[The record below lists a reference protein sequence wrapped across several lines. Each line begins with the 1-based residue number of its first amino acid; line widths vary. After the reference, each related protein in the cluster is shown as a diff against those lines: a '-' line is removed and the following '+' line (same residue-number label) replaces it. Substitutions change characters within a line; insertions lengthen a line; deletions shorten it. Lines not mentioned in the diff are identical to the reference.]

1 MANLEPFK
9 TADAIINRA
18 AILCSLA
25 PVTDTFA
32 SPDPNFILLRA
43 LLDLSGQSLAREHPW
58 TQLQREYEMVTTGAE
73 VYALPSDFNAMLNQ
87 TQWVVNGIGGAQPLA
102 GPATPQQWSQL
113 VSSADPTAGIYLWFR
128 PQEGKLRVFPIEAGT
143 PIRFEYMSRAWVV
156 AADDSTTRRDH
167 ALLPSD
173 MVLYEPL
180 LIEQRLRLEFLQARG
195 FDTTKAK
202 DDYLQIYSSIAGQDG
217 GAPVLSMSADGAYGG
232 HNRLVGWRNTP
243 DSGYGT

>member
-32 SPDPNFILLRA
+32 SQDPNFILLRA
-43 LLDLSGQSLAREHPW
+43 LLDLGGQSLAREHPW
-58 TQLQREYEMVTTGAE
+58 TTLQRVHEMTTDGSEA
-73 VYALPSDFNAMLNQ
+73 YALPADFNAMLNQ
-87 TQWVVNGIGGAQPLA
+87 THWKMNGMGVEQQLA
-102 GPATPQQWSQL
+102 GPASPQQWSQL

-128 PQEGKLRVFPIEAGT
+128 PQEGKLRIFPVESGV
-143 PIRFEYMSRAWVV
+143 PIRYEYMSRAWVE
-156 AADDSTTRRDH
+156 ADDASATRRDH

-173 MVLYEPL
+173 IVLYEPL

-202 DDYLQIYSSIAGQDG
+202 DDYLQIYSAIAGQDG
-217 GAPVLSMSADGAYGG
+217 GAPVLNLADTRRGPG
-232 HNRLVGWRNTP
+232 LVGWRNTP
-243 DSGYGT
+243 DSGYGR